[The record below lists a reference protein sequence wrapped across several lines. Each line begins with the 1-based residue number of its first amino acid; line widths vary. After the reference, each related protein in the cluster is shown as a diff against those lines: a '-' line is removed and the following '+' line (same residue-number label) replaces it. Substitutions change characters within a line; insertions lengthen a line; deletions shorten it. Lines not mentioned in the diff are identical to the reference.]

1 MNNTD
6 TFQIQVEVR
15 QEYYSDE
22 MNKMIA
28 LKKKIAARMQS
39 VIGLQPDIKIVEPR
53 SIERS
58 MGKAKQ
64 LSIFLENKKGR
75 FTEVAKILGEAGV
88 NMSAF
93 TVAENSDF
101 GILRLIVSDTEK
113 AISVLREKLYAVSV
127 ADVVCLHCP
136 NQPGALAKAM
146 DIITSA
152 GIFIEYMYAFSQG
165 DAANVII
172 RPDDV
177 NKCAE
182 VLKANKL
189 ELIAASDLY
198 KL

>member
-1 MNNTD
+1 ML
-6 TFQIQVEVR
+6 I
-15 QEYYSDE
+15 
-22 MNKMIA
+22 
-28 LKKKIAARMQS
+28 
-39 VIGLQPDIKIVEPR
+39 
-53 SIERS
+53 
-58 MGKAKQ
+58 KQ

-127 ADVVCLHCP
+127 A
-136 NQPGALAKAM
+136 
-146 DIITSA
+146 

>member
-1 MNNTD
+1 ML
-6 TFQIQVEVR
+6 I
-15 QEYYSDE
+15 
-22 MNKMIA
+22 
-28 LKKKIAARMQS
+28 
-39 VIGLQPDIKIVEPR
+39 
-53 SIERS
+53 
-58 MGKAKQ
+58 KQ

-152 GIFIEYMYAFSQG
+152 GIFIEYMYAFS
-165 DAANVII
+165 ANVII